1 MSNYWKDLLPVD
13 PYIVKSHGLL
23 QDLDR
28 QIITL
33 LYQPL
38 IGSFSLG
45 LFFTLWGELEQ
56 NRVWG
61 RKSSTHRQLM
71 GTMQINLKTIH
82 AEKEKLEGIGLLK
95 TYMKETEHERLFI
108 YELIPPL
115 RPDEFFQDGMLNVF
129 LYNRVGK
136 ARFQQLKEYFA
147 HPPIPEE
154 ARDMTRSFNEVFS
167 SVQPSEWKMSEDMAD
182 AMELSDDQEF
192 MKEGKSKPIS
202 ITDNA
207 FDFQLFMAG
216 LSETLIPRKALTDQV
231 KETIKKLAFL
241 YGIEPLQ
248 MQSVVMS
255 AVNEHDT
262 ITTEALRKAA
272 SDWYQIERNGLLP
285 ELVDKVQPLKLREHT
300 SEQSPKSSKEDTLI
314 AQLEQVSPRKL
325 LQDIAG
331 GAEPPKADLK
341 IIEEIMLDQKLEPG
355 VINVLIYYVM
365 LKTDMKL
372 SKNYIQKIA
381 SHWARKKVQTVREAM
396 QLAKEE
402 NRQYLEWAEGKKKQT
417 SRSNKV
423 IREEKLPDW
432 LQESEASDSQPDQKQ
447 QAAPNNEDFDQ
458 QKQMLLE
465 EMKKLKNHSAL

>member
-13 PYIVKSHGLL
+13 PYMVKSYGML

-38 IGSFSLG
+38 IGSFSLS

-61 RKSSTHRQLM
+61 KSSTHRQLM
-71 GTMQINLKTIH
+71 GAMQANLKMIH

-95 TYMKETEHERLFI
+95 TYMKETDEERLFI

-136 ARFQQLKEYFA
+136 TRYQQLKEYFVHA
-147 HPPIPEE
+147 SVPED
-154 ARDMTRSFNEVFS
+154 ARDITRSFNEVFA
-167 SVQPSEWKMSEDMAD
+167 SVQPNEWKMSEDMAE
-182 AMELSDDQEF
+182 AMKLGDEQEF
-192 MKEGKSKPIS
+192 MKEGTGRSV
-202 ITDNA
+202 TVTEDE
-207 FDFQLFMAG
+207 FDFQLFLAG

-241 YGIEPLQ
+241 YGIDPLD
-248 MQSVVMS
+248 MQNVVMS
-255 AVNEHDT
+255 AVDEHDA
-262 ITTEALRKAA
+262 ITSEALRKAA

-285 ELVDKVQPLKLREHT
+285 ELVDKVQPLKLREHPN
-300 SEQSPKSSKEDTLI
+300 EQPSNNSKEDHLI
-314 AQLEQVSPRKL
+314 SLLEQVSPRKL
-325 LQDIAG
+325 LQDIGG
-331 GAEPPKADLK
+331 GAEPSKADLK

-355 VINVLIYYVM
+355 VINVLIYYAM

-381 SHWARKKVQTVREAM
+381 SHWARKKVRTVREAM
-396 QLAKEE
+396 QLAKAE

-417 SRSNKV
+417 SRNKKV

-432 LQESEASDSQPDQKQ
+432 LKESKAEDSSEPTMQTAASM
-447 QAAPNNEDFDQ
+447 EDFELEK
-458 QKQMLLE
+458 QKLLE
-465 EMKKLKNHSAL
+465 EVKKLRKHSAL

>member
-13 PYIVKSHGLL
+13 PYVVKSHGLL

-28 QIITL
+28 QIVTL

-38 IGSFSLG
+38 IGSFSLS

-56 NRVWG
+56 NRIWG
-61 RKSSTHRQLM
+61 NSSTHRQLM
-71 GTMQINLKTIH
+71 GTMQASLKTIH

-95 TYMKETEHERLFI
+95 TYVKETEQERLFI
-108 YELIPPL
+108 YELIAPL

-136 ARFQQLKEYFA
+136 ARFQQLKDYFS
-147 HPPIPEE
+147 HPSVPEE
-154 ARDMTRSFNEVFS
+154 ARDVTRSFNEVFAA
-167 SVQPSEWKMSEDMAD
+167 VQPSEWKLSDDMAD
-182 AMELSDDQEF
+182 AMKLSDDREYT
-192 MKEGKSKPIS
+192 KEGQSKPVAV
-202 ITDNA
+202 TDDA
-207 FDFQLFMAG
+207 FDFQLFLAG
-216 LSETLIPRKALTDQV
+216 LSETLIPRKALTGQV

-241 YGIEPLQ
+241 YGIEPLD
-248 MQSVVMS
+248 MQNVVMS
-255 AVNEHDT
+255 AVDEHDM

-285 ELVDKVQPLKLREHT
+285 ELVDKVQPLRLREHT
-300 SEQSPKSSKEDTLI
+300 NEQPASKEETLI
-314 AQLEQVSPRKL
+314 ALLEQVSPRKL

-331 GAEPPKADLK
+331 GAEPSKADLK

-365 LKTDMKL
+365 LRTDMKL

-381 SHWARKKVQTVREAM
+381 SHWARKKVKTVREAM
-396 QLAKEE
+396 KLAKEE
-402 NRQYLEWAEGKKKQT
+402 NRQYLEWAQGKKKQG
-417 SRSNKV
+417 NKKV

-432 LQESEASDSQPDQKQ
+432 LQNEAAEALPKDEQTAASKEDFELQKQ
-447 QAAPNNEDFDQ
+447 
-458 QKQMLLE
+458 KLLE
-465 EMKKLKNHSAL
+465 EVKKLRNHSAL

>member
-13 PYIVKSHGLL
+13 PYMVKSYGML

-38 IGSFSLG
+38 IGSFSLS

-61 RKSSTHRQLM
+61 KSSTHRQLM
-71 GTMQINLKTIH
+71 GAMQANLKMIH

-95 TYMKETEHERLFI
+95 TYMKETDEERLFI

-136 ARFQQLKEYFA
+136 TRYQQLKEYFVHA
-147 HPPIPEE
+147 SVPED
-154 ARDMTRSFNEVFS
+154 ARDITRSFNEVFA
-167 SVQPSEWKMSEDMAD
+167 SVQPNEWKMSEDMAE
-182 AMELSDDQEF
+182 AMKLGDEQEF
-192 MKEGKSKPIS
+192 MKEGTGRSV
-202 ITDNA
+202 TVTEDE
-207 FDFQLFMAG
+207 FDFQLFLAG

-241 YGIEPLQ
+241 YGIDPLD
-248 MQSVVMS
+248 MQNVVMS
-255 AVNEHDT
+255 AVDEHDT
-262 ITTEALRKAA
+262 ITSEALRKAA

-285 ELVDKVQPLKLREHT
+285 ELVDKVQPLKLREHPN
-300 SEQSPKSSKEDTLI
+300 EQPSNNSKEDHLI
-314 AQLEQVSPRKL
+314 SLLEQVSPRKL
-325 LQDIAG
+325 LQDIGG
-331 GAEPPKADLK
+331 GAEPSKADLK

-355 VINVLIYYVM
+355 VINVLIYYAM

-381 SHWARKKVQTVREAM
+381 SHWARKKVRTVREAM
-396 QLAKEE
+396 QLAKAE

-417 SRSNKV
+417 SRNKKV

-432 LQESEASDSQPDQKQ
+432 LKESKAEDSSEPIMQTAASM
-447 QAAPNNEDFDQ
+447 EDFELEK
-458 QKQMLLE
+458 QKLLE
-465 EMKKLKNHSAL
+465 EVKKLRKHSAL

>member
-28 QIITL
+28 QIVTL

-38 IGSFSLG
+38 IGFFPLS

-61 RKSSTHRQLM
+61 KSSTHRQLM
-71 GTMQINLKTIH
+71 GAMQTSLKTIY

-95 TYMKETEHERLFI
+95 TYVKETEQERLFI

-136 ARFQQLKEYFA
+136 ARFQQLKDYFS
-147 HPPIPEE
+147 HPAVPEE
-154 ARDMTRSFNEVFS
+154 ARDITRSFNEVFAA
-167 SVQPSEWKMSEDMAD
+167 VQPSEWKLSDDMAD
-182 AMELSDDQEF
+182 AMQLEDGQEL
-192 MKEGKSKPIS
+192 MKEGQSKPVEV
-202 ITDNA
+202 TDDA
-207 FDFQLFMAG
+207 FDFQLFLAG
-216 LSETLIPRKALTDQV
+216 LSEALIPRKALTGQV

-248 MQSVVMS
+248 MQNVVMS
-255 AVNEHDT
+255 AVDEHDT

-272 SDWYQIERNGLLP
+272 SDWYQIERSGLLP
-285 ELVDKVQPLKLREHT
+285 ELVDKVQPLRLRDY
-300 SEQSPKSSKEDTLI
+300 SNEQPPKPSSKEENLI
-314 AQLEQVSPRKL
+314 ALLEQVSPRKL

-331 GAEPPKADLK
+331 GAEPSKADLK

-372 SKNYIQKIA
+372 SKNYTQKIA
-381 SHWARKKVQTVREAM
+381 SHWARKKVKTVREAM
-396 QLAKEE
+396 KLAKEE
-402 NRQYLEWAEGKKKQT
+402 NRQYLEWAEGKKTQ
-417 SRSNKV
+417 RSKKV

-432 LQESEASDSQPDQKQ
+432 LQGEASGAHPEGE
-447 QAAPNNEDFDQ
+447 QAAASKKDFDQ
-458 QKQMLLE
+458 QKQQLLE
-465 EMKKLKNHSAL
+465 EMKKLRNHSAL